1 MLTKQQIKE
10 RLDVKQFY
18 SRFLPDLEPSV
29 DDPTELKG
37 TCSFQDGLVHKFVI
51 NQENGM
57 WACDDCDSVGNPLQF
72 YMRLK
77 GKDEK
82 ETLEDF
88 EKFVLEDGEAENSK
102 GQLIGMEPTGG
113 QCPLDQTLPNT
124 NVHKPPPECN
134 PQEGGLTFPDIVS
147 GLAGEFADLYSQY
160 LEVPRHF
167 LYMSFLTCAGSI
179 LSSRL
184 TLESEIHPQPRFYM
198 LLLGES
204 ADVRKS
210 TAILKATEFFQE
222 AVQNFSMCWGV
233 GSAEGL
239 QRILTRN
246 NQSQLLLSLDEF
258 GQFVAKCKIQSS
270 VLLQCVNTLFEA
282 NRYESHTRTT
292 SIEVR
297 NSYLSIL
304 AASTIQTYER
314 TWNSAF
320 TDIGFNNRLFLVPG
334 IGQKK
339 FSIPGKIPDQEK
351 TKLVDKFNEIS
362 LKIGE
367 RLELKITDI
376 AQSLYD
382 KWYMNLPR
390 SIHSKRLDTY
400 ALRFM
405 PLLAINE
412 DKDEVDEEIVLKVI
426 QLCDWQF
433 RVRKEHDPIDA
444 DTMIAKME
452 EKIRRALAKGPK
464 NNRDLQRAVH
474 YTRDGIWTYNAG
486 LKNLMIESEVIEF
499 GKRMYRLASNN
510 ERSMSPGL
518 SPHTGRGNKYLN

>member
-1 MLTKQQIKE
+1 MKLTKKQIKE
-10 RLDVKQFY
+10 RLDVTKFY
-18 SRFLPDLEPSV
+18 SRFLPDLKPSE
-29 DDPTELKG
+29 DDPAELKA
-37 TCSFQDGLVHKFVI
+37 TCPFKEDPVHKFNI
-51 NQENGM
+51 TLPKGM
-57 WACDDCDSVGNPLQF
+57 WACGDCGLKGNLLQF
-72 YMRLK
+72 YMRLN
-77 GKDEK
+77 GKNAQEAFEDLEKMVKEDE
-82 ETLEDF
+82 
-88 EKFVLEDGEAENSK
+88 EAERSK
-102 GQLIGMEPTGG
+102 GQLIEMVPSGG
-113 QCPLDQTLPNT
+113 QCPLDQTLSPNSNPHNPT
-124 NVHKPPPECN
+124 PECN
-134 PQEGGLTFPDIVS
+134 PEEGGLTFPDIIS
-147 GLAGEFADLYSQY
+147 GLAGQFADLYSQY

-184 TLESEIHPQPRFYM
+184 TLESEIHPQPRFYI

-210 TAILKATEFFQE
+210 TAILKATDFFQE

-334 IGQKK
+334 SGQKK

-351 TKLVDKFNEIS
+351 TKLVNKFNEIS

-367 RLELKITDI
+367 RLELPTTPE
-376 AQSLYD
+376 AQNVYD

-390 SIHSKRLDTY
+390 SIHAKRLDTY

-444 DTMIAKME
+444 DTMVAKME
-452 EKIRRALAKGPK
+452 EKIRRALAKEPK
-464 NNRDLQRAVH
+464 TNRDLKRSVH
-474 YTRDGIWTYNAG
+474 YTRDGIWIYNTAI
-486 LKNLMIESEVIEF
+486 KNLKGEGEVIN
-499 GKRMYRLASNN
+499 GRSNTLKLAGNN
-510 ERSMSPGL
+510 
-518 SPHTGRGNKYLN
+518 